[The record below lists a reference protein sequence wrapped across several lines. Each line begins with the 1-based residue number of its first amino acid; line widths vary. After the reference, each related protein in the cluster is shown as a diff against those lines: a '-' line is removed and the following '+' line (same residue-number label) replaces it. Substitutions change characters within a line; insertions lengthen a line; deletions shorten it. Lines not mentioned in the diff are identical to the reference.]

1 MISAWPFVKTS
12 VEMDFACENFIL
24 KLLTLK
30 KVFISEMHGITAATI
45 GVNAKKDTITW
56 IAQIANPGVIIVL
69 MIWTV
74 LLQTS
79 VYAKILN
86 LKT

>member
-1 MISAWPFVKTS
+1 
-12 VEMDFACENFIL
+12 
-24 KLLTLK
+24 
-30 KVFISEMHGITAATI
+30 MHEITAATI
-45 GVNAKKDTITW
+45 GVNAKKDTITS
-56 IAQIANPGVIIVL
+56 IAQIASRSVIIAV

-74 LLQTS
+74 LLQMS

>member
-1 MISAWPFVKTS
+1 
-12 VEMDFACENFIL
+12 
-24 KLLTLK
+24 
-30 KVFISEMHGITAATI
+30 MHGITEATI
-45 GVNAKKDTITW
+45 GVNAKKDIIMT
-56 IAQIANPGVIIVL
+56 IAQIANPNVIIAL
-69 MIWTV
+69 KIWTV